1 MTRLR
6 VFAGVIAAI
15 GILGLASPSQAAP
28 ITYTVTSIASGTLG
42 GNAFTNAAVTVTLV
56 GDTAGVFQPFP
67 DDLPELFVSP
77 GTATVTIAGF
87 PTATFNHPGGYAVV
101 ILPVIPG
108 EIPLPSV
115 GIWEDVDIAEEHGT
129 GILGIGSDS
138 LAGYD
143 LQSAFGP
150 LSGAASGGATEP
162 GGAFVSYSTDL
173 GGLVIT
179 STGNDGTF
187 TATTPAP
194 VPEPTSLSLLG
205 VGGLSLLAAMRR
217 RKKQRS

>member
-6 VFAGVIAAI
+6 VFAGVIATI
-15 GILGLASPSQAAP
+15 GVLGLASPSQAAP

-42 GNAFTNAAVTVTLV
+42 GNPFTNAAMTVTLV
-56 GDTAGVFQPFP
+56 GDTAGVFQPLP
-67 DDLPELFVSP
+67 DDLPELFVNP
-77 GTATVTIAGF
+77 GTATVTIAGL
-87 PTATFNHPGGYAVV
+87 PTATFNDPGGYAVV
-101 ILPVIPG
+101 IFPIIPG
-108 EIPLPSV
+108 EIPLPSA

-143 LQSAFGP
+143 LQSPFGP
-150 LSGAASGGATEP
+150 LSGGASGGATEP
-162 GGAFVSYSTDL
+162 GGAFVSYSTNL

-179 STGNDGTF
+179 STGDDGTF
-187 TATTPAP
+187 TVTTLAQ

-205 VGGLSLLAAMRR
+205 VGGLSLLVAMRR